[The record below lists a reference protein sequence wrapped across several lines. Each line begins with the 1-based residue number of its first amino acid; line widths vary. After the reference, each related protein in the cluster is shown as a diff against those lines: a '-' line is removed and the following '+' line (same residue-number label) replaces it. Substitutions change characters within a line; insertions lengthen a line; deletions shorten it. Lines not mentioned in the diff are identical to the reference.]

1 MAQTGYTPIQLYRST
16 TASAVPSASDLNPGE
31 LAININDADMALY
44 AENASG
50 AVKRIMNNP
59 AGLKYPTA
67 DGTSGQV
74 MTTDGAGNVTFGSTT
89 AQADAVKVTTS
100 STSSAFKVPFANTT
114 ASTTGYYGLL
124 QDDAATFTYN
134 PSTNTV
140 TAGTFVGALTGNAST
155 AISAS
160 TATTLTGLTATI
172 TELNYSSGVT
182 SAIQT
187 QLNAKVDETSST
199 GSAAIPAGTQAQ
211 RDGSP
216 AAGYF
221 RFNSDIAKFEGYN
234 GTSWGSVGGGA
245 TGGGSDEIF
254 IENGQTVTTNYSIPS
269 SKNAMSTGPITI
281 NSGVTVT
288 VPSGSNWV
296 VL

>member
-1 MAQTGYTPIQLYRST
+1 MAQTGFTPIQLYRST
-16 TASAVPSASDLNPGE
+16 TASAVPSASNLTPGE

-50 AVKRIMNNP
+50 VVKKIMNNP
-59 AGLKYPTA
+59 AGLTYPTA
-67 DGTSGQV
+67 DGTAGQV
-74 MTTDGAGNVTFGSTT
+74 MTTDGAGNVTFSSTS

-100 STSSAFKVPFANTT
+100 SASSAFKIPFANTT

-134 PSTNTV
+134 PSTNTL
-140 TAGTFVGALTGNAST
+140 TAGTFVGDLTGNAST
-155 AISAS
+155 ATSAA
-160 TATTLTGLTATI
+160 TAVTLTGLTATI
-172 TELNYSSGVT
+172 TELNYVDGVT

-187 QLNAKVDETSST
+187 QLNAKVDETSAT

-221 RFNSDIAKFEGYN
+221 RFNSDITKFEGYN

-245 TGGGSDEIF
+245 TGGGSDEVF
-254 IENGQTVTTNYSIPS
+254 VENGQTVTTNYSIPS
-269 SKNAMSTGPITI
+269 GKNASSVGPITV